1 LSVQVHSGATAADER
16 AERRWVLIEEAAAES
31 GVPVTSIKS
40 WAKSNLL
47 DARVER
53 VQRRSRMLVDLDEVL
68 LARAIAAESETVTP
82 ESTEERWLGLTLKL
96 SSLLVSAQSRA
107 LEAETALQ
115 RERRRVREMETWL
128 GDKARFD
135 EVEHLQLGRLLAL
148 ASSRREGKRIPLV
161 SSARAL
167 SLLVYVVATF
177 VFAFLLLSGR
187 G

>member
-1 LSVQVHSGATAADER
+1 LSLQVDQPQ
-16 AERRWVLIEEAAAES
+16 ERRWVLVEEAAAES

-47 DARVER
+47 EARVER

-68 LARAIAAESETVTP
+68 LARAIAAENDGARP
-82 ESTEERWLGLTLKL
+82 RSTEERWLGLTLKL

-107 LEAETALQ
+107 LEAESALQ

-148 ASSRREGKRIPLV
+148 ASSRRERRRLPLLV
-161 SSARAL
+161 RARML
-167 SLLVYVVATF
+167 SLLVYVVATL
-177 VFAFLLLSGR
+177 VFAFLLLTGR
-187 G
+187 S